1 MTGVIAVFDL
11 RTSFVAAMLAASLAW
26 PVQAEGQ
33 SWRETTLSRQL
44 QGSGPIRAEVSYGA
58 GTFGLRSTDERLLYR
73 MSLRYD
79 EDAFEP
85 VVELTGDRLR
95 IAMEGTSRRW
105 PFGRN
110 SGGGSMDVELA
121 RGVPMD
127 LELKFGAVKAEVDL
141 GGLALTSLELS
152 TGASESRIDVSE
164 PNSAVM
170 GRATFEIGA
179 ADFTLLRLGNLRA
192 ERVDVKAGVGRVAL
206 SLDGEWRQDSHLGI
220 EMGLG
225 ALELRVPEG
234 LGIRVRKD
242 SFLTSFD
249 PEGLVKRGDSYYS
262 LDWEEADRKV
272 TIDLSAAFGS
282 VQVIWIR

>member
-1 MTGVIAVFDL
+1 MFDL
-11 RTSFVAAMLAASLAW
+11 RTSFAAALVAASLAW

-33 SWRETTLSRQL
+33 SWRDATMSRQL
-44 QGSGPIRAEVSYGA
+44 QGSGPVRAEVSYGA

-79 EDAFEP
+79 EEAFEP

-110 SGGGSMDVELA
+110 SGEGSMDLELA

-141 GGLALTSLELS
+141 GGLALTNLELS

-164 PNSAVM
+164 PNSAAM
-170 GRATFEIGA
+170 RRATFEIGA
-179 ADFTLLRLGNLRA
+179 ANFNLRRLGNLGA
-192 ERVDVKAGVGRVAL
+192 ERIDVKAGVGHVAL
-206 SLDGEWRQDSHLGI
+206 SLDGQWRQDARLGI

-225 ALELRVPEG
+225 ALELRIPDG
-234 LGIRVRKD
+234 LGIRIRKD